1 MYCGQLLTPF
11 TFFSSLESEKSL
23 YLFVLISSKI
33 TNRSNRL
40 FTYIT
45 VVSSPADLTGAGGWP
60 VSGAVAVFA
69 AR

>member
-33 TNRSNRL
+33 TNRL